1 MEATDF
7 DEVDFF
13 RALDRSGA
21 RILVIGRKAL
31 IMLGLPVATHDY
43 DLWIHVDDIEKLNA
57 AVEPFDHFPSCS
69 PADARARGRYVLE
82 DGEHVDVLLTRSR
95 TTQKGETLT
104 FDDAWGR
111 RERITLTDD
120 VSAFVPCIDDLIL
133 TKEWAMR
140 AKDIGDIQLL
150 EALRKTRGGA

>member
-1 MEATDF
+1 MDAGDF
-7 DEVDFF
+7 DELDFF
-13 RALDRSGA
+13 RALDGSGA

-43 DLWIHVDDIEKLNA
+43 DLWIHVDDIERLNA
-57 AVEPFDHFPSCS
+57 AVERLDHVASCA
-69 PADARARGRYVLE
+69 PADARSRGRYVLE
-82 DGEHVDVLLTRSR
+82 NGEHIDVLLTRGR

-104 FDDAWGR
+104 FDDAWSR
-111 RERITLTDD
+111 RERIELAVD
-120 VSAFVPCIDDLIL
+120 VSAFVPCIDDLIR

-150 EALRKTRGGA
+150 EALRKWRADK

>member
-1 MEATDF
+1 MEAGDF
-7 DEVDFF
+7 DELDLF

-43 DLWIHVDDIEKLNA
+43 DLWIHIDDIERLNES
-57 AVEPFDHFPSCS
+57 VEPLEHFPTCS
-69 PADARARGRYVLE
+69 PAEARARGRYVLE
-82 DGEHVDVLLTRSR
+82 NGEHIDVLLTRSR
-95 TTQKGETLT
+95 TTQKGETLS
-104 FDDAWGR
+104 FDDAWSR
-111 RERITLTDD
+111 RERIVLTDD
-120 VSAFVPCIDDLIL
+120 VSAFVPCIEDLIR

-150 EALRKTRGGA
+150 EALRKTRGDP